1 MANIN
6 VKEEIKKLTDNMNY
20 IDTANVTRYFNF
32 NYTIDEGLDELVQ
45 SYSGNINTYKKLML
59 FLNNNIE
66 SLEDV
71 VKSGNYVVDPQ
82 TYDIFDH
89 VQAAQQYLV
98 KSAVENDKDKFI
110 LLAAYAYCEQKFKPT
125 ISSAEN
131 NQIKRIVK
139 MINPK
144 TDTFEDLY
152 ADSLDLVEIIIEC
165 EQEFGYPIR
174 DDRTQNLKTVGDLVN
189 LITDLDNKDYLES
202 TQADLQID
210 E

>member
-110 LLAAYAYCEQKFKPT
+110 LLAAYAYGEQKFKPT
-125 ISSAEN
+125 ISSVEN

-152 ADSLDLVEIIIEC
+152 YAVEDIIE
-165 EQEFGYPIR
+165 G
-174 DDRTQNLKTVGDLVN
+174 
-189 LITDLDNKDYLES
+189 
-202 TQADLQID
+202 
-210 E
+210 